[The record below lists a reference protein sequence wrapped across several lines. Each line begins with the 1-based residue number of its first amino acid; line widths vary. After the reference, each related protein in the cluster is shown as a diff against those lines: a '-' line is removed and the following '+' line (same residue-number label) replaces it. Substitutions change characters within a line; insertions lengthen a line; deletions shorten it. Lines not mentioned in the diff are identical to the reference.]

1 MDGYYV
7 EIDRNS
13 NGIVRS
19 IDFTLINI
27 PQVSFNEESSVG
39 SDTVHATENIQYDA
53 IIPSYN
59 IITPGSTTSV
69 NGAIR
74 SISGTSVSGNEVSF
88 TDLGFEPIEL
98 NRLNKLNSTRIV
110 ASKINELT
118 YLNSIVRNKSFA
130 TSLTLTTTDPNL
142 SPMIFS
148 DTAFTEYRSNRI
160 NAPVGDYVKDSST
173 NTLIFDRHAAHY
185 VSNSVRLKQPATSL
199 KVILS
204 ACRPDSTDFRVL
216 YRLVRADSSEVE
228 QTFDLFPGYNNL
240 TTDTDG
246 DGIGNIV
253 INSSLNDG
261 TPDLY
266 VNPSRVDEFL
276 EYQFTA
282 DNLGEFVGYSIKIA
296 FDSTDQSRI
305 PRIKDLRTIAIR

>member
-1 MDGYYV
+1 
-7 EIDRNS
+7 
-13 NGIVRS
+13 
-19 IDFTLINI
+19 
-27 PQVSFNEESSVG
+27 
-39 SDTVHATENIQYDA
+39 
-53 IIPSYN
+53 
-59 IITPGSTTSV
+59 
-69 NGAIR
+69 
-74 SISGTSVSGNEVSF
+74 
-88 TDLGFEPIEL
+88 
-98 NRLNKLNSTRIV
+98 
-110 ASKINELT
+110 
-118 YLNSIVRNKSFA
+118 
-130 TSLTLTTTDPNL
+130 
-142 SPMIFS
+142 
-148 DTAFTEYRSNRI
+148 
-160 NAPVGDYVKDSST
+160 
-173 NTLIFDRHAAHY
+173 
-185 VSNSVRLKQPATSL
+185 
-199 KVILS
+199 
-204 ACRPDSTDFRVL
+204 
-216 YRLVRADSSEVE
+216 LVRADSSEVE